1 MRLRQITITLTLI
14 LLASGVFAA
23 PALASDPSIKTL
35 KQRLRHAKQLR
46 LRAHDR
52 LATAAADLTA
62 ARELVAAT
70 TTTEPAPTP
79 EATPSPTG
87 TPDAA
92 ASPEV
97 TPDPAATPA
106 AAPVALP
113 TLMRPG
119 LAADLLADGIVTSEE
134 ISSLEARLTAA
145 KRTARRW
152 NVRVRR
158 LQRRIELLQQIA
170 AWNRDGRWRPLIA
183 VAAARYHVSADGLY
197 RMMMLESG
205 GRRTVGTT
213 YKGLF
218 QYYPSTWSGS
228 WNPWRH
234 ESIYNGW
241 AQIRATA
248 YAIGRGMG
256 PSQWPNTYPM
266 AF

>member
-14 LLASGVFAA
+14 LLASGVFAV
-23 PALASDPSIKTL
+23 PALAGDPSVKSL

-52 LATAAADLTA
+52 LAAAAADLAA
-62 ARELVAAT
+62 AREYVAA

-79 EATPSPTG
+79 EATPSPTV

-92 ASPEV
+92 PSPAV
-97 TPDPAATPA
+97 SPDAATTTA
-106 AAPVALP
+106 EAPVAIP
-113 TLMRPG
+113 TLMQPG

-134 ISSLEARLTAA
+134 ISSLEARLTVA
-145 KRTARRW
+145 KRAVRRW
-152 NVRVRR
+152 NLRVRR
-158 LQRRIELLQQIA
+158 LQRRLDVLQQIA

-205 GRRTVGTT
+205 GRRTVGAT

-218 QYYPSTWSGS
+218 QYYTSTWSGT